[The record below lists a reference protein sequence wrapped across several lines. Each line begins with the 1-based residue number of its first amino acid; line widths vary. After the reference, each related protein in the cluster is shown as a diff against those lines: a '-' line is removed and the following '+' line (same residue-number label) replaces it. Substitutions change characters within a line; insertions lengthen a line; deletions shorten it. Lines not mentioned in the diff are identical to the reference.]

1 MTFLQRPPLQRRP
14 PCHLATRHFNAKVRN
29 ASQTL
34 LTVLDSG
41 PHGHLGHL
49 GVTLQ
54 FDLVQLFLW
63 ESVQSESQAS
73 EMNNLNI
80 KFENTVFYTLASLDT
95 LATLESLCNLIWCS
109 SFRSTYV
116 QSESQAKWIQ
126 CIFNIKFEN
135 VIPKLQFRCWEWTS
149 RISL

>member
-1 MTFLQRPPLQRRP
+1 MTFLQRPPLLREG
-14 PCHLATRHFNAKVRN
+14 HLATRHLIAKVRN

-41 PHGHLGHL
+41 YLGHLGHL
-49 GVTLQ
+49 RVTLQ

-109 SFRSTYV
+109 SFRSTYMSKV
-116 QSESQAKWIQ
+116 KVRRQK

-135 VIPKLQFRCWEWTS
+135 VIPKLQFWCWEWTS
-149 RISL
+149 RMSL